1 MNFQNNSHMLRRT
14 ILLYVFINITLG
26 IFSQNTDSLVNIKG
40 YYITRFL
47 KKEISF
53 SYNQKIRRMKGESY
67 NTPIDYTKTSFFIP
81 SIINNDTIN
90 HGNMLNVI
98 PFENNLQKDSI
109 YYLPVSKR
117 EEKHI
122 NKISKLNTD
131 LSKEICMLSEARD
144 LYPYYIDDKNNTFLY
159 KILFIEGCAMQ
170 HIIPNQERYRF
181 PFYLDVSS
189 VNKSSEFIAL
199 FFITNI
205 KYYSGISNIEGLKE
219 WFPYLDSK

>member
-1 MNFQNNSHMLRRT
+1 
-14 ILLYVFINITLG
+14 
-26 IFSQNTDSLVNIKG
+26 
-40 YYITRFL
+40 
-47 KKEISF
+47 
-53 SYNQKIRRMKGESY
+53 
-67 NTPIDYTKTSFFIP
+67 
-81 SIINNDTIN
+81 
-90 HGNMLNVI
+90 
-98 PFENNLQKDSI
+98 
-109 YYLPVSKR
+109 
-117 EEKHI
+117 
-122 NKISKLNTD
+122 
-131 LSKEICMLSEARD
+131 MLSEARD